1 MHPSPGGLLEGV
13 VQQIYTSH
21 WRNKD
26 LAHLD
31 CQPVA
36 ISRGTPRWRVPYRWK
51 KLMKLAPSRETFV
64 LTGREEFEQSY
75 LEQLAVLDT
84 EEIITDLR
92 RIRGECGGKPL
103 IMLC

>member
-1 MHPSPGGLLEGV
+1 
-13 VQQIYTSH
+13 
-21 WRNKD
+21 
-26 LAHLD
+26 
-31 CQPVA
+31 
-36 ISRGTPRWRVPYRWK
+36 
-51 KLMKLAPSRETFV
+51 MKLAPSRETFV